1 MQRSATQVALL
12 LGALVTTVPAAAGPT
27 IGWDADD
34 FLVAEFF
41 DGVIAVFDADFG
53 FKGLLDDDFPD
64 VTGLDL
70 APDGSLVAVSQEQTV
85 RRYTADGSMVGEF
98 THPLV
103 GQGAID
109 VSVSA
114 RPRLYI
120 GLRDSGEGMSEFELD
135 GTFLR
140 QYINPVTPYRGVAA
154 VPGERV
160 WAADVEAGVPID
172 VWSIASA
179 TRTEIPLDNGQ
190 VAGGQSMAYSQLTR
204 TVLTTDVSKGLTQV
218 VERTPDGGFVRA
230 FAEPLN
236 IDLLGVARGPANAVF
251 ATECPNG
258 LIFSWEA
265 DGTPLGF
272 FDAPGIG
279 GCPVGIVWS
288 GEPGFALFSDGFE
301 SGDTS
306 AWSASVP

>member
-1 MQRSATQVALL
+1 LLAAVCAAT
-12 LGALVTTVPAAAGPT
+12 PAAGGQT

-41 DGVIAVFDADFG
+41 AGVIAVFDSGFT

-70 APDGSLVAVSQEQTV
+70 APDGSLVAVSQEETV
-85 RRYTADGSMVGEF
+85 RRYTPDGSMIGEF
-98 THPLV
+98 THPEV

-109 VSVSA
+109 ISVSA

-120 GLRDSGEGMSEFELD
+120 ARRESFEGMKEFELD

-140 QYINPVTPYRGVAA
+140 EYVNGAVPYRGVAA
-154 VPGERV
+154 VPGDRV
-160 WAADVEAGVPID
+160 WAGDVEEGVPID
-172 VWSIASA
+172 VWSIPTA

-190 VAGGQSMAYSQLTR
+190 VGAGQSIAYSQLTQ
-204 TVLTTDVSKGLTQV
+204 TVLMTDVSKGLTQV
-218 VERTPDGGFVRA
+218 VERTLDGTFVRA
-230 FAEPLN
+230 FPEGLN
-236 IDLLGVARGPANAVF
+236 IDLLGVTRGPANAVF

-258 LIFSWEA
+258 FIFSWEA

-272 FDAPGIG
+272 INPPALG
-279 GCPVGIVWS
+279 GCPVGIVWA
-288 GEPGFALFSDGFE
+288 GEPGFTIFADGFE
-301 SGDTS
+301 TGDTS
-306 AWSASVP
+306 VWSVTVP